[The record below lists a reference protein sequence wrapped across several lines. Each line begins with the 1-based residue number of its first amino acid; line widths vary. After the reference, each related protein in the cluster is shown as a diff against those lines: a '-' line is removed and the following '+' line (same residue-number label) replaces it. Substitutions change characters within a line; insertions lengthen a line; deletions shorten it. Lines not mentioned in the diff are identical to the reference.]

1 MMVDARSAIPQAKS
15 GHPKASLEM
24 RRDGERVISRTHV
37 KDRNTCGW
45 SLWVGGGVA
54 GETLQKPVGVKTLIH
69 VIVVY
74 SAWVW

>member
-1 MMVDARSAIPQAKS
+1 MEKESFPELMLRI
-15 GHPKASLEM
+15 G
-24 RRDGERVISRTHV
+24 THV
-37 KDRNTCGW
+37 VGV
-45 SLWVGGGVA
+45 SGLGGGVA